1 MALYAYETQLV
12 ISADA
17 VGIVVQDAYIT
28 FYNIADTDLT
38 TPLAL
43 VDPRGLP
50 LANPLPASAQGFI
63 PAFQATV
70 PQVLWFGGGY
80 VGYINSFQG
89 VLTEAQNAAAAAAAA
104 AASASAAAAGGL
116 GSVGY
121 ANLPAGTTITVM
133 YGPTTYP
140 TRPTT
145 RTDLQVRWRGPV
157 PPTVAAGGAITGV
170 DAWEN
175 TTP

>member
-1 MALYAYETQLV
+1 MALYSYETQLV

-28 FYNIADTDLT
+28 IYNIADTDLT

-43 VDPRGLP
+43 VDARGLP
-50 LANPLPASAQGFI
+50 LPNPVPASQQGFI
-63 PAFQATV
+63 PAFQATT
-70 PQVLWFGGGY
+70 PQVLWYGGGY

-89 VLTEAQNAAAAAAAA
+89 VLTEAQNAAASAATAAAAA
-104 AASASAAAAGGL
+104 QVAASGGL

-121 ANLPAGTTITVM
+121 ANLPAGTTITVV

-140 TRPTT
+140 LRPTT

-157 PPTVAAGGAITGV
+157 PPSTGAGGAITGV

>member
-1 MALYAYETQLV
+1 MALYAFETQLV

-17 VGIVVQDAYIT
+17 SGVVVQDAFIT
-28 FYNIADTDLT
+28 MYNIADLDLT

-43 VDPRGLP
+43 VDTHGLP
-50 LANPLPASAQGFI
+50 LPNPLTASAQGFI

-80 VGYINSFQG
+80 VGYLNSFQG
-89 VLTEAQNAAAAAAAA
+89 VLTEAQSARAAA
-104 AASASAAAAGGL
+104 AASQAAAEVAASGGL
-116 GSVGY
+116 GSVSY
-121 ANLPAGTTITVM
+121 ANIPAGTTITVI
-133 YGPTTYP
+133 YGPSTYP
-140 TRPTT
+140 IRPTT
-145 RTDLQVRWRGPV
+145 RTDVQVRWRGPV
-157 PPTVAAGGAITGV
+157 PPSIGGTGAISGV